1 MNAIVLLPGLHV
13 CAALVRNPDGNLE
26 GVECDQDS
34 YSSMEVMY
42 ACVVG
47 RPPTVTR
54 ELRFLL
60 NGSIVDKVDCG
71 SDFLV
76 VYSHPIDERFIGVF
90 RLEYWENGCRY
101 WVRSFTMGTCP
112 TAPVKR
118 EIPVV
123 ALVNLLRKFRT

>member
-1 MNAIVLLPGLHV
+1 MSAIVLLPGLHV
-13 CAALVRNPDGNLE
+13 CTSVSRNPEGNLE

-42 ACVVG
+42 ACIVG
-47 RPPTVTR
+47 RPATVTR

-71 SDFLV
+71 SDFLA
-76 VYSHPIDERFIGVF
+76 VYSHAIDERFIGVF

-118 EIPVV
+118 EIPVI